1 MEQTTESNELDLI
14 QVIDG
19 EDDFVQIL
27 GVLPNEDGS
36 EIEVSAVEYD
46 EGDSFFIDVDDNL
59 SIDIE
64 DGKEMID
71 VHENVSSD
79 NSFESD
85 DTAGAAEVI

>member
-1 MEQTTESNELDLI
+1 MEQTPEANELDLI

-19 EDDFVQIL
+19 ENDFVQIL

-36 EIEVSAVEYD
+36 EIEVSAVEFE

-59 SIDIE
+59 SFDIK
-64 DGKEMID
+64 DGQEMID
-71 VHENVSSD
+71 THEDVSSD

-85 DTAGAAEVI
+85 DIADATDVI